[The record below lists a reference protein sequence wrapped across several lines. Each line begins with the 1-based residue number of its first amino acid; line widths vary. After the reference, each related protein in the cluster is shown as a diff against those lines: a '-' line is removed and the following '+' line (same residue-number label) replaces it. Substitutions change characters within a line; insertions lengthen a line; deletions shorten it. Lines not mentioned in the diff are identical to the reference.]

1 MPLYRYVALD
11 AGGTQVKGALDAK
24 TEDAVRLELL
34 RQNLEVQ
41 NLKRKRSLGNVDVT
55 PQRVPMSEIMH
66 FSRQMAAFVRGGI
79 PLMDGIDVIAEGTK
93 NKRFRKVLLDIN
105 EQLREGVPFADA
117 LANHTAILPPYYL
130 GIVRTAELTGRLD
143 TALEQLSGYI
153 ERDLEA
159 KSKLKAALMYPSV
172 VLLMS
177 IVTVN
182 ILMIFVLPKFVDF
195 FDNLGAELPL
205 STRMLMAVGEFS
217 GKFWFVFP
225 LVGLALF
232 ILFLWMKKTSAGNEV
247 RDRVLLRMPLV
258 KDIVLYSV
266 IERFCRVLG
275 AMSQAGVP
283 IPEGMRA
290 AVTASR
296 NKVFEAKLQTAQER
310 ILEGEGLAEPIAAT
324 ELFPRAAVQMM
335 RVGES
340 TGTIDQQLENA
351 GEYYARELDYK
362 LKKLTTLFEPIVIV
376 FMGIVVGFVAI
387 ALVQA
392 MYGIYNS
399 GSINNL

>member
-55 PQRVPMSEIMH
+55 PQRVP
-66 FSRQMAAFVRGGI
+66 SRRSCTSPARWLRSCAAASRSWTASTSS
-79 PLMDGIDVIAEGTK
+79 PRGTK

-247 RDRVLLRMPLV
+247 RDRMLLRMPLV

-324 ELFPRAAVQMM
+324 ALFPRAAVQ
-335 RVGES
+335 
-340 TGTIDQQLENA
+340 
-351 GEYYARELDYK
+351 
-362 LKKLTTLFEPIVIV
+362 
-376 FMGIVVGFVAI
+376 
-387 ALVQA
+387 
-392 MYGIYNS
+392 
-399 GSINNL
+399 